1 MIKNHKRKRKMG
13 FRTLTFK
20 LAAYNKNVRLLPIGA
35 NCSKILSSDGTYWVK
50 MFNFV
55 VKLKYHV

>member
-20 LAAYNKNVRLLPIGA
+20 LAAHNKNIRLLPIGK
-35 NCSKILSSDGTYWVK
+35 NCSKILSSDDTYWLK
-50 MFNFV
+50 TFNFV
-55 VKLKYHV
+55 VKLKHRV